1 MPTAQSPAV
10 ALEEVRRTYR
20 VGRPVEALAGVSL
33 ALPRGSY
40 TAVMGPSGSGKS
52 TLMNLVGCLDSP
64 TEGRIEIDG
73 RPVTGIEDRAR
84 TRIRGESIGFV
95 FQTFNLMPRL
105 TAIENVALPLVF
117 RDVSRADRRDRARDL
132 LDRVGLGDRADHHP
146 NELSGGQRQRV
157 AIARA
162 LANDPAI
169 LLADEPTGNLDS
181 ETGARILDL
190 FDEIH
195 AAGNTVLVVSHE
207 RHVAERA
214 ERIVH
219 LLDGTIERI
228 EAVDGDE
235 TEAGGDDGRTEP
247 VEVEE

>member
-105 TAIENVALPLVF
+105 TALENVALPLVF

>member
-10 ALEEVRRTYR
+10 ALEAVRRTYR

-95 FQTFNLMPRL
+95 FQTFN
-105 TAIENVALPLVF
+105 
-117 RDVSRADRRDRARDL
+117 
-132 LDRVGLGDRADHHP
+132 
-146 NELSGGQRQRV
+146 
-157 AIARA
+157 
-162 LANDPAI
+162 
-169 LLADEPTGNLDS
+169 
-181 ETGARILDL
+181 
-190 FDEIH
+190 
-195 AAGNTVLVVSHE
+195 
-207 RHVAERA
+207 
-214 ERIVH
+214 
-219 LLDGTIERI
+219 
-228 EAVDGDE
+228 
-235 TEAGGDDGRTEP
+235 
-247 VEVEE
+247 